1 MPKATESRLLTCAVQ
16 KSTKIWNLS
25 TRRAESISK
34 ADADRRNQL
43 MLESPSHSDGDLLRL
58 LSGGDERAFVEFYR
72 KHQGVV
78 YRFALQMSGKTEIA
92 EEVTQEVFLAVMNAG
107 VRYDAERGS
116 VVAFLYGIARNFV
129 LRALE
134 RERPYIT
141 VLDDPAADY
150 ADRLAREVT
159 AGQDIIADLTQNER
173 IETLRKAVLAL
184 PPAYREVVVLC
195 DLHERDYA
203 DAACALGC
211 AIGTVR
217 SRLHRARALLA
228 EKMRAGERCAV

>member
-1 MPKATESRLLTCAVQ
+1 MAAN
-16 KSTKIWNLS
+16 IWNLS
-25 TRRAESISK
+25 ARQRESISK

-43 MLESPSHSDGDLLRL
+43 MLESPSRSDGDLLRL
-58 LSGGDERAFVEFYR
+58 LSNGDEKAFLEFYR
-72 KHQGVV
+72 KHQSLV
-78 YRFALQMSGKTEIA
+78 YRFALQMSGKTQIA
-92 EEVTQEVFLAVMNAG
+92 EEVTQDVFMVVMNSSA
-107 VRYDAERGS
+107 RYDSERGS
-116 VVAFLYGIARNFV
+116 VAAFLYGIARNFV

-134 RERPYIT
+134 RERPYVT
-141 VLDDPAADY
+141 VLADLPQVAA
-150 ADRLAREVT
+150 E
-159 AGQDIIADLTQNER
+159 QDIFGELAQNER

-184 PPAYREVVVLC
+184 PPAYREVLVLC

-203 DAACALGC
+203 EAASALGC

>member
-1 MPKATESRLLTCAVQ
+1 MSEN
-16 KSTKIWNLS
+16 IWNLS
-25 TRRAESISK
+25 GRAAESLSK

-58 LSGGDERAFVEFYR
+58 LSGGDETAFLEFYR
-72 KHQGVV
+72 RNQGLV

-92 EEVTQEVFLAVMNAG
+92 EEVTQDVFMVVMASG
-107 VRYDAERGS
+107 ARYDAGRGS
-116 VVAFLYGIARNFV
+116 VAAYLYGIARNIV

-134 RERPYIT
+134 RERPYMT
-141 VLDDPAADY
+141 TLDEADSVYVDGDVL
-150 ADRLAREVT
+150 
-159 AGQDIIADLTQNER
+159 GDLTRNER
-173 IETLRKAVLAL
+173 METLRKAVLAL

-203 DAACALGC
+203 EAATALGC

-217 SRLHRARALLA
+217 SRLHRARALLM
-228 EKMRAGERCAV
+228 EKMRAGERDSVWKTTGSF

>member
-1 MPKATESRLLTCAVQ
+1 MGTN
-16 KSTKIWNLS
+16 IWNLS
-25 TRRAESISK
+25 ARRGESLSK

-43 MLESPSHSDGDLLRL
+43 MLESPSRSDGDLLRL
-58 LSGGDERAFVEFYR
+58 LSGGDEKAFVEFYR
-72 KHQGVV
+72 KHQSLV
-78 YRFALQMSGKTEIA
+78 YRFALQMSGSAQIA
-92 EEVTQEVFLAVMNAG
+92 EEVTQDVFVVVMKSAS
-107 VRYDAERGS
+107 RYDSERGS
-116 VVAFLYGIARNFV
+116 VAAFLYGIARNFV

-141 VLDDPAADY
+141 VLDDPAGDY
-150 ADRLAREVT
+150 AGRIAAEHDIFGDLA
-159 AGQDIIADLTQNER
+159 QNER
-173 IETLRKAVLAL
+173 LETLRKAVLAL

-203 DAACALGC
+203 EAASALGC

-217 SRLHRARALLA
+217 SRLHRARALLT

>member
-1 MPKATESRLLTCAVQ
+1 M
-16 KSTKIWNLS
+16 STKYWNLS
-25 TRRAESISK
+25 GRAAESLSK

-58 LSGGDERAFVEFYR
+58 LSGGDETAFLEFYR
-72 KHQGVV
+72 RHQGLV

-92 EEVTQEVFLAVMNAG
+92 EEVTQDVFMVVMRSGA
-107 VRYDAERGS
+107 RYDAERGS
-116 VVAFLYGIARNFV
+116 VAAFLYGIARNIV

-134 RERPYIT
+134 RERPYVT
-141 VLDDPAADY
+141 TLDEADSVY
-150 ADRLAREVT
+150 VDGDLLGDLAR
-159 AGQDIIADLTQNER
+159 NER
-173 IETLRKAVLAL
+173 VETLRKAVLAL

-203 DAACALGC
+203 EAAAALGC

-217 SRLHRARALLA
+217 SRLHRARALLM
-228 EKMRAGERCAV
+228 EKMRAGERDSVWKTTGSF

>member
-1 MPKATESRLLTCAVQ
+1 MAA
-16 KSTKIWNLS
+16 KIWNLS
-25 TRRAESISK
+25 VGPAESISK

-43 MLESPSHSDGDLLRL
+43 MLESPSRSDGDLLRL
-58 LSGGDERAFVEFYR
+58 LSGGDEKAFLEFYR

-78 YRFALQMSGKTEIA
+78 YRFALQMSGKMEIA
-92 EEVTQEVFLAVMNAG
+92 EEVTQDVFVVVMKSAQ
-107 VRYDAERGS
+107 RYDSERGS
-116 VVAFLYGIARNFV
+116 VAAFLYGIARNFV

-134 RERPYIT
+134 RERPYVT
-141 VLDDPAADY
+141 VLDDPAGDF
-150 ADRLAREVT
+150 
-159 AGQDIIADLTQNER
+159 AGRVAGEQDIFGDLAQNER
-173 IETLRKAVLAL
+173 TEILRKAVLAL

-203 DAACALGC
+203 EAASALGC

>member
-1 MPKATESRLLTCAVQ
+1 MSANL
-16 KSTKIWNLS
+16 WNLS
-25 TRRAESISK
+25 ARRAESLSK

-58 LSGGDERAFVEFYR
+58 LSEGNEKAFLEFYR
-72 KHQGVV
+72 RHQGVV

-92 EEVTQEVFLAVMNAG
+92 EEVTQDVFFVVINSAK
-107 VRYDAERGS
+107 RYDSERGS
-116 VVAFLYGIARNFV
+116 VLAFLYGIVRNFV

-134 RERPYIT
+134 RERPYLTI
-141 VLDDPAADY
+141 LDDPAGDY
-150 ADRLAREVT
+150 AGRLAGEV
-159 AGQDIIADLTQNER
+159 AAEQDIFGDLAQNER

-203 DAACALGC
+203 EAASALGC

-217 SRLHRARALLA
+217 SRLHRARALLS

>member
-1 MPKATESRLLTCAVQ
+1 VGGGKR
-16 KSTKIWNLS
+16 KWNFCGPSPEYL
-25 TRRAESISK
+25 SK

-58 LSGGDERAFVEFYR
+58 VSAGDEAAFLEFYR
-72 KHQGVV
+72 KHQGLV

-92 EEVTQEVFLAVMNAG
+92 EEVTQDVFMVVMGSA
-107 VRYDAERGS
+107 RSYDSERGS
-116 VVAFLYGIARNFV
+116 VAAFLYGIARNVV

-141 VLDDPAADY
+141 VLDDVDSEY
-150 ADRLAREVT
+150 ARGLTAEHQDLLGDLAR
-159 AGQDIIADLTQNER
+159 NER
-173 IETLRKAVLAL
+173 VETLRKAVLAL

-203 DAACALGC
+203 EAASALGC

-217 SRLHRARALLA
+217 SRLHRARALLM
-228 EKMRAGERCAV
+228 EKLRAGERVAEWKTTGSY